1 MLKKST
7 NSDMLD
13 RQLLKNPN
21 VLFAGYKCPHPLEN
35 HFLLRV
41 QTVPSSSPIAA
52 MKESIESLIIQV
64 KDVHRKFEVNHLVDS
79 SYIYLL

>member
-1 MLKKST
+1 MI
-7 NSDMLD
+7 D

-35 HFLLRV
+35 LFLLRV